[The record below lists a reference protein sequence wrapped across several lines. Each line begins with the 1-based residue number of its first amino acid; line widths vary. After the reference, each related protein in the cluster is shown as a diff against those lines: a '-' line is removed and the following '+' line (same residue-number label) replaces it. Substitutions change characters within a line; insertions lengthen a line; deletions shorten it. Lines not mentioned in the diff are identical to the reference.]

1 MQRIWM
7 ATPWQ
12 AFLRGIPALTGL
24 AAAGLAAAHLDLVLI
39 WMVPAC
45 LIGLALGASV
55 AGGTGTASLASALLF
70 AGFGMTIG
78 LVPTASLTASQV
90 VGPVIASV
98 IPAHP
103 SALGYRLAG
112 ARIMTE
118 FAAARAFRG
127 TRNYGAPVTWHAAP
141 LVDPGWAHGD
151 PVPVWI
157 IAQENAGS
165 DPASPAAPRHWG
177 TPPETVLRV
186 GAPSSGRGPDVAA
199 LAAER
204 HGLRSASGAIYVTG
218 SADPERDRRTDMR
231 LVLALLGLAIAAHGA
246 IVSRFWKRLRR
257 RKAG

>member
-1 MQRIWM
+1 MQRTWM
-7 ATPWQ
+7 ASPWP
-12 AFLRGIPALTGL
+12 AFLRGVPALIGL
-24 AAAGLAAAHLDLVLI
+24 AAAGLAAAHLDLVLV

-45 LIGLALGASV
+45 LIGLALGAWI

-78 LVPTASLTASQV
+78 LVPTAALTASQV
-90 VGPVIASV
+90 VGPVAASA
-98 IPAHP
+98 IPDHP

-112 ARIMTE
+112 ARVMTE

-141 LVDPGWAHGD
+141 LVDPGWTRDD

-165 DPASPAAPRHWG
+165 DPASPAAARRWDA
-177 TPPETVLRV
+177 PPEAVLRI
-186 GAPSSGRGPDVAA
+186 GAPSSGRGPDVAM

-204 HGLRSASGAIYVTG
+204 HGLPRAHAAIYVTG
-218 SADPERDRRTDMR
+218 SADPEADRRSDMR

-246 IVSRFWKRLRR
+246 IVSRFWKRLRS
-257 RKAG
+257 

>member
-1 MQRIWM
+1 M
-7 ATPWQ
+7 ASSWP
-12 AFLRGIPALTGL
+12 AFLRGVPALIGL

-45 LIGLALGASV
+45 LIGLALGAWI
-55 AGGTGTASLASALLF
+55 AGGTGTTSLAGALLF

-78 LVPTASLTASQV
+78 LVPTAALTASQV
-90 VGPVIASV
+90 IGPAAASA

-127 TRNYGAPVTWHAAP
+127 TRNYGAPVTWYAAP
-141 LVDPGWAHGD
+141 LVDSGWTRGD
-151 PVPVWI
+151 PIPVWI

-165 DPASPAAPRHWG
+165 DPASPAAPRRWG
-177 TPPETVLRV
+177 APPEAVLRI

-204 HGLRSASGAIYVTG
+204 HGLSSAPGAIYVTG
-218 SADPERDRRTDMR
+218 SADPEADRRTDMR
-231 LVLALLGLAIAAHGA
+231 LVLALLGLAIAVHGA
-246 IVSRFWKRLRR
+246 IVSRFWKRLRS
-257 RKAG
+257 